1 MNKENN
7 LKSDS
12 KVVNGVLA
20 GMSLRKLSIP
30 AYCDVLDIIELAYQ
44 EGIEE
49 GKKFNEKLKTEEET
63 QVEKSKSNPNYDE
76 GYFKET
82 NAGTVVVCNL
92 LDK

>member
-20 GMSLRKLSIP
+20 GMSLRNLSIP
-30 AYCDVLDIIELAYQ
+30 AYCDVLDVIELAYQ

-63 QVEKSKSNPNYDE
+63 QVEKKQEIES
-76 GYFKET
+76 
-82 NAGTVVVCNL
+82 
-92 LDK
+92 